1 MSTTFDHATSSR
13 ASSERPVRTVIVR
26 DPERWIIP
34 TAVAAT
40 TSIVIG
46 AVWDISWHMTVGR
59 DTLWTLP
66 HLLEQFGAAVAGS
79 VCGAYVLWLT
89 FRAPPALR
97 SRTVKFWGFQGP
109 LGAWVIIWGALAMIV
124 SVPFDNWW
132 HNAYGLDVEI
142 LSPPHTVLMGGV
154 LGIQIGTLLF
164 TLAAKN
170 RARVAGAGGDSVE
183 GAGVAAGGIAASGV
197 AAGGVEAAGIEAAG
211 SKAVASHTRAYT
223 YATGVLMLM
232 SSLAVYEI
240 IGYPNSW
247 HNSTFYRISGGLFP
261 FILVGVAR
269 AAERKWAAT
278 VAASTYMGIMLCTMW
293 ILQLIPAQAKLAPI
307 YNPVT
312 HMVPLAFPLVLVA
325 PAIVIDVLQQRAG
338 LLNRWLLA
346 GLFAI
351 GFVAAMLVVH
361 WPFANF
367 MLSPAARNYVFGAD
381 QWPYMYKVLAWRHQ
395 FWRLDTDASGA
406 WDALSFV
413 RGLGIAA
420 VLAFV
425 SARIG
430 IAWGDFTR
438 RIMR

>member
-1 MSTTFDHATSSR
+1 MSTTFHDA
-13 ASSERPVRTVIVR
+13 ASVMSIPASITR

-34 TAVAAT
+34 TALVAT
-40 TSIVIG
+40 TSIIIG
-46 AVWDISWHMTVGR
+46 AIWDISWHMTVGR

-89 FRAPPALR
+89 FRAPVTLR
-97 SRTVKFWGFQGP
+97 DRTVTFWGFKGP

-132 HNAYGLDVEI
+132 HNAYGLDVQI

-154 LGIQIGTLLF
+154 MGIQIGTLLF
-164 TLAAKN
+164 TIAAKN
-170 RARVAGAGGDSVE
+170 RARLLNADVM
-183 GAGVAAGGIAASGV
+183 
-197 AAGGVEAAGIEAAG
+197 
-211 SKAVASHTRAYT
+211 SHTKAFT
-223 YATGVLMLM
+223 YATGVQLLMF
-232 SSLAVYEI
+232 SLAVYEI

-247 HNSTFYRISGGLFP
+247 HSGTFYKVAGGLFP

-278 VAASTYMGIMLCTMW
+278 IAAATYMGIMLLTMW
-293 ILQLIPAQAKLAPI
+293 ILQLIPAEAKLAPI

-312 HMVPLAFPLVLVA
+312 HMVPLAFPLVLIA
-325 PAIVIDVLQQRAG
+325 PALAIDVLQQRAG
-338 LLNRWLLA
+338 SINRWLLA
-346 GLFAI
+346 LLFGIAFI
-351 GFVAAMLVVH
+351 AAMLAVH

-367 MLSPAARNYVFGAD
+367 MVSPGARNYVFGAD
-381 QWPYMYKVLAWRHQ
+381 QWPYMYRVTSWRHQ
-395 FWRLDTDASGA
+395 FWKLDVDANGVWNGA
-406 WDALSFV
+406 RFAAQ
-413 RGLGIAA
+413 LGIAT
-420 VLAFV
+420 VIAFV
-425 SARIG
+425 SARVG